1 LPMNMD
7 LRFTVQ
13 TKIQK
18 PVSEVFDAVYNP
30 KKLSKYF
37 TTGGA
42 DGPLDEGKTVMWT
55 FIDSGVKIPPFPVK
69 IKKVVRN
76 KLIQFSWEASEGVYD
91 AKTGQMPAGAGY
103 DTVVEMSF
111 EPLSANET
119 LVKIVEGKWRPTEA
133 GLQGSYGNC
142 QGWTHMSM
150 CLKAYLEYGIN
161 LRKGSL

>member
-1 LPMNMD
+1 MEMD

-42 DGPLDEGKTVMWT
+42 DGPLDEGKTVMWSFNDGGSKT
-55 FIDSGVKIPPFPVK
+55 HPFPVK
-69 IKKVVRN
+69 VKKVVRN
-76 KLIQFSWEASEGVYD
+76 NLIQFSWEASEGVYD
-91 AKTGQMPAGAGY
+91 PKSGSTPTGAGY
-103 DTVVEMSF
+103 DTLVEVSF
-111 EPLSANET
+111 EPLTANET
-119 LVKIVEGKWRPTEA
+119 LVKIVEGKWRLTEA
-133 GLQGSYGNC
+133 GLQGSYQNC
-142 QGWTHMSM
+142 QGWAHMSM

-161 LRKGSL
+161 LRKGSV

>member
-1 LPMNMD
+1 MLDLSGFDVEMD

-13 TKIQK
+13 TRIQK
-18 PVSEVFDAVYNP
+18 PVNEVFDAVYNP
-30 KKLSKYF
+30 KKLTKYF

-42 DGPLDEGKTVMWT
+42 DGPLDEGKTVMWS

-69 IKKVVRN
+69 VKKVVRN

-111 EPLSANET
+111 EPLNANET
-119 LVKIVEGKWRPTEA
+119 LVKIVEASG
-133 GLQGSYGNC
+133 G
-142 QGWTHMSM
+142 
-150 CLKAYLEYGIN
+150 
-161 LRKGSL
+161 LRKRAFEDHTETAKAGHT

>member
-1 LPMNMD
+1 MAMEMD
-7 LRFTVQ
+7 LKFTVQ

-42 DGPLDEGKTVMWT
+42 DGPLDEGKTVMWS
-55 FIDSGVKIPPFPVK
+55 FNDNGNKISPFPVK
-69 IKKVVRN
+69 VKKVVRN

-91 AKTGQMPAGAGY
+91 PKTGSMPTVAAY
-103 DTVVEMSF
+103 DTLVEVRF
-111 EPLSANET
+111 EPRNANET
-119 LVKIVEGKWRPTEA
+119 LVKIVEGKWRSTEG
-133 GLQGSYGNC
+133 GLQGSYQNC
-142 QGWTHMSM
+142 QGWAHMSM

-161 LRKGSL
+161 LRKGSV

>member
-1 LPMNMD
+1 MD
-7 LRFTVQ
+7 MELRFTVQ

-30 KKLSKYF
+30 KKLSNYF

-42 DGPLDEGKTVMWT
+42 DGPLDEGKIVMWS
-55 FIDSGVKIPPFPVK
+55 FIDNGKKSPAFPVK
-69 IKKVVRN
+69 VKKVVRN

-91 AKTGQMPAGAGY
+91 AKTGQMPTGAGY

-111 EPLSANET
+111 EPLNPKET
-119 LVKIVEGKWRPTEA
+119 LVKIVEGKWRPTVA

-142 QGWTHMSM
+142 QGWAHMSM

-161 LRKGSL
+161 LRKGSV

>member
-1 LPMNMD
+1 MD
-7 LRFTVQ
+7 FKFTVQ

-18 PVSEVFDAVYNP
+18 PVSEVFDAVHNP

-37 TTGGA
+37 TSGGA
-42 DGPLDEGKTVMWT
+42 SAPLDEGTTVMWT
-55 FIDSGVKIPPFPVK
+55 FNDPPGKPITFPVK
-69 IKKVVRN
+69 VQKVVKN

-91 AKTGQMPAGAGY
+91 AKTGTMPNSAGY

-111 EPLSANET
+111 EALNPKET

-142 QGWTHMSM
+142 QGWMGMSY
-150 CLKAYLEYGIN
+150 CLKAYLEYGID
-161 LRKGSL
+161 LRKGSV